1 MESLQFPWR
10 ESKGRAMTTDLED
23 VSKCVKITRAE
34 NADRICEE
42 ERVAS

>member
-1 MESLQFPWR
+1 MD
-10 ESKGRAMTTDLED
+10 ESKGRATTTDVEE
-23 VSKCVKITRAE
+23 VPKRAKITPVG